1 MIRALYAAL
10 TREFDGTEWWPSGS
24 PFETVVGAILVQQT
38 RWESVEKVILS
49 LKEKNLLT
57 PEAMAAAPPDE
68 LEDIVRPAGFYRQK
82 AYRLRMIALH
92 FASNPARE
100 AFSLSTGTL
109 RETLLGLPGVG
120 EETADAILLFAAGKS
135 SFVIDAYTRR
145 TLRCMGVEGSYMR
158 LQGMFED
165 ALPRDVDVYRKYHG
179 FLIEHGKR
187 YCNRKRCGDCAVTRL
202 AERKKI

>member
-10 TREFDGTEWWPSGS
+10 SREFDGMEWWPSGS

-49 LKEKNLLT
+49 LKERGLLT
-57 PEAMAAAPPDE
+57 PEAMSATPLAGLEE
-68 LEDIVRPAGFYRQK
+68 LIRPAGFYRQK
-82 AYRLRMIALH
+82 AARLKRIAEYFL
-92 FASNPARE
+92 SNPD
-100 AFSLSTGTL
+100 AFSLSTGDL
-109 RETLLGLPGVG
+109 RRELLGLPGVG
-120 EETADAILLFAAGKS
+120 EETADAVLLFAAGKP

-145 TLRCMGVEGSYMR
+145 TLRCMGIHGDYRR
-158 LQGMFED
+158 LQGMFEE

-187 YCNRKRCGDCAVTRL
+187 YCNRKKCGDCAVTRL
-202 AERKKI
+202 AEQKKI